1 MRANYFSTEHDLRM
15 VIAGTRLVRRIAS
28 MPALAKITDKEIFPG
43 HKMETDDEIIATARN
58 ISWTVFHQCGTCRM
72 GMNVRDSVVDNKLK
86 VHGIKT
92 HVLRMPQFF
101 QPYHRQY
108 QCAGHY
114 GRGDGR
120 QYH

>member
-1 MRANYFSTEHDLRM
+1 
-15 VIAGTRLVRRIAS
+15 

-86 VHGIKT
+86 VHGIKN
-92 HVLRMPQFF
+92 LRIADASIFPTIPSGNTNAPAIMVGEM
-101 QPYHRQY
+101 
-108 QCAGHY
+108 AASIIKGEI
-114 GRGDGR
+114 
-120 QYH
+120 